1 MTVAQMA
8 YVANSRSGANGR
20 NPRAAEY
27 DAFARVTH
35 KLTALVGTNARSIA
49 GLAGALAEN
58 QRLWSVLAE
67 DVALP
72 SNSLPPRLREGIF
85 YLYQFT
91 RQHSPKVLDGS
102 ASVEV
107 LVDINTAVM
116 KGLRGDRGAP

>member
-8 YVANSRSGANGR
+8 YVANSRSGATGR

-27 DAFARVTH
+27 DAFAIVTQQ
-35 KLTALVGTNARSIA
+35 LSARQGREGTGIAALAT
-49 GLAGALAEN
+49 ALAEN

-91 RQHSPKVLDGS
+91 RQHSRKVLDGQ
-102 ASVEV
+102 ASVDV

-116 KGLRGDRGAP
+116 KGLRGDRGAA